1 MIRISRRVLFS
12 SIWVLGLAML
22 VGCVSTRDP
31 AYYDMGFV
39 RLYPLEK
46 ERQSDLVIGP
56 MGGLLPSGG
65 RPALAIRL
73 DNRSTDTIWVQVLI
87 EATDTDPEWKEVVEL
102 AVGRGTLL
110 QRQRQRVQRDTEYP
124 VVFSIYADR
133 KLTMPL
139 EEIRTKFHFSEKELQ
154 DFTKLTGIPAGT

>member
-1 MIRISRRVLFS
+1 MIHISRRALFYN
-12 SIWVLGLAML
+12 IWVLGLAML
-22 VGCVSTRDP
+22 VGCASTRDP

-46 ERQSDLVIGP
+46 EHQSDLVIGP
-56 MGGLLPSGG
+56 MGGLLPSAG
-65 RPALAIRL
+65 RPALAIRI
-73 DNRSTDTIWVQVLI
+73 DNKSTDTIWVQIVI
-87 EATDTDPEWKEVVEL
+87 EATDTDPQWKEVAEL
-102 AVGRGTLL
+102 AAGRGTLL
-110 QRQRQRVQRDTEYP
+110 QIPRQRVQRDTEYP

-139 EEIRTKFHFSEKELQ
+139 EEIRTKFRFSEKELQ

>member
-1 MIRISRRVLFS
+1 M
-12 SIWVLGLAML
+12 
-22 VGCVSTRDP
+22 
-31 AYYDMGFV
+31 
-39 RLYPLEK
+39 
-46 ERQSDLVIGP
+46 
-56 MGGLLPSGG
+56 
-65 RPALAIRL
+65 
-73 DNRSTDTIWVQVLI
+73 QVLI